1 VTHNPELTRY
11 ATRVVYMR
19 DGAIVQDEA
28 TEPGEVA
35 ATARAE
41 LYRLPA
47 KTEEDDLA
55 GVSAL
60 MHALP
65 QASAKLAKPAGH
77 KKTSTKK
84 STKTRKPKTRK
95 GRK

>member
-1 VTHNPELTRY
+1 
-11 ATRVVYMR
+11 MR

-28 TEPGEVA
+28 TKPGEVA

-41 LYRLPA
+41 LYQLPA

-65 QASAKLAKPAGH
+65 QNPGKVTKPGGRKKAAS
-77 KKTSTKK
+77 KK
-84 STKTRKPKTRK
+84 STKGRKRKTQK